1 MGSVRG
7 HEVDKEDRKRKQI
20 QRTTT
25 TDSSRSNATCKTI
38 TKKEKQAMSKPY
50 QTKLHRDGSVT
61 IWNVY
66 RQQWQRTSEPSDSV
80 LASLSVKECER
91 VIKHCGISNMSEVL

>member
-1 MGSVRG
+1 
-7 HEVDKEDRKRKQI
+7 
-20 QRTTT
+20 
-25 TDSSRSNATCKTI
+25 
-38 TKKEKQAMSKPY
+38 MSKTY
-50 QTKLHRDGSVT
+50 QTKFHRDGSVT

-66 RQQWQRTSEPSDSV
+66 TQQWQRTSNPSDSV